1 MVLYLDFQILSN
13 LELYGTRI
21 PKDYNTS
28 ASIYLFQVTIRNSGK
43 MCEIFSTLTIKTPK
57 RSQRHC
63 SGVFTVNF
71 KHISHLFLLFLL
83 LTWTGKC
90 LLGHLNKYHIYQ
102 LFNFPKLK
110 KELKNSSGILAYQCL
125 EVIYSPWPKLII
137 SVTHKMLTL
146 DKFWD
151 IGHYHKKFFKA
162 HNLLYFPTNFKFLI
176 GGAAH
181 KMKFSI
187 KISSVNM
194 PKSAVSYRFGNI
206 YWGNP

>member
-1 MVLYLDFQILSN
+1 
-13 LELYGTRI
+13 
-21 PKDYNTS
+21 
-28 ASIYLFQVTIRNSGK
+28 
-43 MCEIFSTLTIKTPK
+43 
-57 RSQRHC
+57 
-63 SGVFTVNF
+63 
-71 KHISHLFLLFLL
+71 
-83 LTWTGKC
+83 
-90 LLGHLNKYHIYQ
+90 
-102 LFNFPKLK
+102 
-110 KELKNSSGILAYQCL
+110 
-125 EVIYSPWPKLII
+125 
-137 SVTHKMLTL
+137 MLTL

-151 IGHYHKKFFKA
+151 IGHYHENFFKA

>member
-1 MVLYLDFQILSN
+1 MALYLDFQILSN
-13 LELYGTRI
+13 LEPYGTRI

-28 ASIYLFQVTIRNSGK
+28 ANIYLFQVTIRNSGK

-137 SVTHKMLTL
+137 SATHKMLTL

-151 IGHYHKKFFKA
+151 TGH
-162 HNLLYFPTNFKFLI
+162 
-176 GGAAH
+176 
-181 KMKFSI
+181 
-187 KISSVNM
+187 
-194 PKSAVSYRFGNI
+194 
-206 YWGNP
+206 